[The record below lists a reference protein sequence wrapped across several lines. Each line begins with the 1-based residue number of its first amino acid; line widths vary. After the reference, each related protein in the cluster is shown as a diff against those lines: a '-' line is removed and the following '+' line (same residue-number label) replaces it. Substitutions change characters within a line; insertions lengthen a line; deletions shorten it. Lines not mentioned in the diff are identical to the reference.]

1 MIGLNLNPNPNPNH
15 EENLNPN
22 PNHGDFWFAEI
33 FGLQRFLILVYMK
46 TIDITR
52 IKVKFDSEEYRV

>member
-1 MIGLNLNPNPNPNH
+1 MIGFKLNPNPNPNH

-33 FGLQRFLILVYMK
+33 FGLQRFLIMVS
-46 TIDITR
+46 T
-52 IKVKFDSEEYRV
+52 